1 MMNTDSDHILFKHI
15 LKVTY
20 LKTNAI
26 NGTPK
31 SKPLRKQEILILH
44 VFVFLS
50 ELKQDDPSIKNEMK
64 PPF

>member
-1 MMNTDSDHILFKHI
+1 MMNTDRGHILFKHI

-20 LKTNAI
+20 LKTNAM

-31 SKPLRKQEILILH
+31 SKPLRKQKILILH
-44 VFVFLS
+44 LLVFLS
-50 ELKQDDPSIKNEMK
+50 ELKQDDPSIKNDRK